1 MTEPSNEHPW
11 NRRRLRSNNEWLLLE
26 RLRTAG
32 PASRAQ
38 LARDSGLSKPTV
50 STALA
55 ALEQAGMVREAG
67 TVAPDRGRIA
77 VLYETDPRAGYVL
90 GVDIGRAWLRVAV
103 ADLAGTVVARADVRN
118 QGRSGD
124 AVARAVVRT
133 AAEVTAE
140 AGLRR
145 EDVVAAV
152 VGAPGVFDE
161 RTDRV
166 RYAGNLPGWGRSGLI
181 AGMRQGLGI
190 LPLAVHND
198 ANLAA
203 LGEYAVGAAV
213 GSRLFLYLLIGT
225 GLGMGVVADGE
236 LFRGAHGAAGEIG
249 FLPLLGAAGL
259 GPLPEEPLFEERL
272 SEEQPQEGPPSR
284 GMLESAVSGDAV
296 VRIARESGMSG
307 PLTAKLVF
315 EQARAGAPAAM
326 AAVRQEAERLAHVV
340 AAVSAVLD
348 PDLVVLG
355 GGLGHSADLLLGPVE
370 ETLHRLTPL
379 RPRVAASNLGDDAVL
394 LGAIA
399 TALRTARPL
408 VFDRRTGE
416 V

>member
-1 MTEPSNEHPW
+1 
-11 NRRRLRSNNEWLLLE
+11 
-26 RLRTAG
+26 
-32 PASRAQ
+32 
-38 LARDSGLSKPTV
+38 V

-77 VLYETDPRAGYVL
+77 VLYEADPRAGYVL
-90 GVDIGRAWLRVAV
+90 GVDIGRGWLRLAV

-118 QGRSGD
+118 RGRSGG
-124 AVARAVVRT
+124 AVARAVVQT

-145 EDVVAAV
+145 EDVVEAV
-152 VGAPGVFDE
+152 VGTPGVFDE
-161 RTDRV
+161 LTDRV

-181 AGMRQGLGI
+181 AAMRQGLGI
-190 LPLAVHND
+190 PLTVHND

-203 LGEYAVGAAV
+203 LGEYAAGAAV

-249 FLPLLGAAGL
+249 FLPLLGSTGL
-259 GPLPEEPLFEERL
+259 GPE
-272 SEEQPQEGPPSR
+272 SQEQPQGGAPRR
-284 GMLESAVSGDAV
+284 GMLESAVSGEAV
-296 VRIARESGMSG
+296 VRTARELGMTG
-307 PLTAKLVF
+307 PLTAKRVF
-315 EQARAGAPAAM
+315 DQARAGAPAAV
-326 AAVRQEAERLAHVV
+326 AAVRQEARRLAHVV
-340 AAVSAVLD
+340 AAVSSVLD

-379 RPRVAASNLGDDAVL
+379 RPRVAASDLGDDAVL

-408 VFDRRTGE
+408 VFDQRTGE
-416 V
+416 T

>member
-1 MTEPSNEHPW
+1 MTEPSSEQHAGPANDHRW

-32 PASRAQ
+32 PTSRAQ

-55 ALEQAGMVREAG
+55 TLEQAGMVREAG

-77 VLYETDPRAGYVL
+77 VLYEADPRAGYVL
-90 GVDIGRAWLRVAV
+90 GVDIGRAWLRLAV
-103 ADLAGTVVARADVRN
+103 ADLSGAVVARTDVPNR
-118 QGRSGD
+118 GRSGG
-124 AVARAVVRT
+124 AVARAVLKA
-133 AAEVTAE
+133 AAEVTE
-140 AGLRR
+140 QAGLRR
-145 EDVVAAV
+145 EDVVEAV
-152 VGAPGVFDE
+152 VGTPGVFDE

-181 AGMRQGLGI
+181 AGMRQGLGTS
-190 LPLAVHND
+190 LTVHND

-203 LGEYAVGAAV
+203 LGEYAVGAAA
-213 GSRLFLYLLIGT
+213 GSRLFLYILIGT
-225 GLGMGVVADGE
+225 GLGMGVVAEGE

-249 FLPLLGAAGL
+249 FLPLLGSTGL
-259 GPLPEEPLFEERL
+259 DPASAEQSSEGLPR
-272 SEEQPQEGPPSR
+272 R
-284 GMLESAVSGDAV
+284 GMLESAVSGEAV
-296 VRIARESGMSG
+296 VRTAREQGMTG
-307 PLTAKLVF
+307 PLTAKQVF
-315 EQARAGAPAAM
+315 DEARAGNAAAV
-326 AAVRQEAERLAHVV
+326 AAVREEAQRLAHVV
-340 AAVSAVLD
+340 AAVSSVLD

-355 GGLGHSADLLLGPVE
+355 GGLGHSADLLLSTVE

-379 RPRVAASNLGDDAVL
+379 RPRVAASALGDDAVL

-416 V
+416 A